1 MRRRTRKRTIGPA
14 LTGIATALV
23 MAACSSSGSQA
34 GTQAAAT
41 QPAATQASTTTASTP
56 QQFVSDRYG
65 FRVTLPAGWSGTD
78 ATIDWPGESLGG
90 LGSPLFANTT
100 DPALSRYF
108 VAAAAPVPAGM
119 DLAGWKAAMVRGTPP
134 VCSDPSPGE
143 QTTLGGEPALA
154 WTHTCSDGY
163 DVNLLAA
170 LHQGRGYIMF
180 LASKSANDDAEDRRI
195 FESIRTSL
203 GFTR

>member
-34 GTQAAAT
+34 GTQAAAS

-56 QQFVSDRYG
+56 QRFVSDRYG

-108 VAAAAPVPAGM
+108 VAAAAPVAAGM
-119 DLAGWKAAMVRGTPP
+119 DLPGWKAAMVRGTPP

-154 WTHTCSDGY
+154 WTHACSDGY

-170 LHQGRGYIMF
+170 LH
-180 LASKSANDDAEDRRI
+180 
-195 FESIRTSL
+195 
-203 GFTR
+203 

>member
-1 MRRRTRKRTIGPA
+1 
-14 LTGIATALV
+14 

-56 QQFVSDRYG
+56 QHFVSDRYG
-65 FRVTLPAGWSGTD
+65 FRVTLPGGWSGTD

-100 DPALSRYF
+100 DPTFSRYF
-108 VAAAAPVPAGM
+108 VAAAAPLPTGM
-119 DLAGWKAAMVRGTPP
+119 DLAGWKAAMVRGTPA

-170 LHQGRGYIMF
+170 LHEGHGYVMF
-180 LASKSANDDAEDRRI
+180 LASKSANDDAEDRRL